1 MMDKLRPLMELCSSR
16 TAALSSNR
24 LSDERRKIK
33 LGGGGGL
40 VFFGDERTF
49 KHRKGR
55 PWNLTIVNRPAR
67 LPKDRSFHVPACPIY
82 RMVSEACECRAPDT
96 ARIKAK
102 MMYASTKDFFKGY
115 LDGLSIELQGSALDD
130 VSESEANQAVRS
142 SVTRQ

>member
-1 MMDKLRPLMELCSSR
+1 
-16 TAALSSNR
+16 
-24 LSDERRKIK
+24 
-33 LGGGGGL
+33 
-40 VFFGDERTF
+40 
-49 KHRKGR
+49 
-55 PWNLTIVNRPAR
+55 
-67 LPKDRSFHVPACPIY
+67 
-82 RMVSEACECRAPDT
+82 MVSEACECRAPDT